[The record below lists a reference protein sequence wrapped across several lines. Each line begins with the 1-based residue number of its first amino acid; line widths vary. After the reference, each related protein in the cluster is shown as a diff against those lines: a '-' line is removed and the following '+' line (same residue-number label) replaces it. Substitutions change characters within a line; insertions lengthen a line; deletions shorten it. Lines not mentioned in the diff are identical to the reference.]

1 LLVPRNPCLAIF
13 SRPPWNFLPNTNVTR
28 DATGAIT
35 GTQTFTSTSSF
46 QNTTT
51 FDPKMHAVRLGIVYA
66 FN

>member
-1 LLVPRNPCLAIF
+1 
-13 SRPPWNFLPNTNVTR
+13 VTR